1 MITSPLGRGLG
12 SLIPHK
18 TQNVTPQPPQRSDG
32 SMRTLPIAVLAP
44 NPDQPRSFVSEE
56 GLEELAASIREHGIL
71 QPLIVTPQGEFY
83 SIIAGE
89 RRYQAAQRAGLQMVP
104 VIIREA
110 GEQERLELGLVENLQ
125 RQDLNALE
133 EAEAYQRLADEFTMT
148 QERIAQRVG
157 KSRSYVANTM
167 RLRGL
172 PQDAK
177 EAIRKGLI
185 SEGHAK
191 VLLSL
196 ESDAEQLAFLNT
208 VINQKLSVRASEAVA
223 KARGARR
230 RRMDG
235 IADPNLQG
243 HADALQ
249 RRFGT
254 KVFIRSAGDQGKIII
269 EFYSREELVALV
281 GQLTEE

>member
-1 MITSPLGRGLG
+1 MTTPPLGRGLG

-18 TQNVTPQPPQRSDG
+18 IQSVTPQPPQRTDTSVHV
-32 SMRTLPIAVLAP
+32 LPMTVIVP
-44 NPDQPRSFVSEE
+44 NPDQPRSSLSED

-71 QPLIVTPQGEFY
+71 QPLIVTPHGDAFQ
-83 SIIAGE
+83 IIAGE
-89 RRYQAAQRAGLQMVP
+89 RRYQAARRAGLQMVP

-125 RQDLNALE
+125 RLDLNALE
-133 EAEAYQRLADEFTMT
+133 EAEAYQRLADEFNLT

-157 KSRSYVANTM
+157 KSRSYIANTI

-196 ESDAEQLAFLNT
+196 ESDAEQLAFLHT
-208 VINQKLSVRASEAVA
+208 VINQKLSVRASEGVA

-235 IADPNLQG
+235 VADPNLQG

-249 RRFGT
+249 RRLGT
-254 KVFIRSAGDQGKIII
+254 KVFIRSAGNQGRIII

>member
-1 MITSPLGRGLG
+1 MTTSPLGRGLG

-18 TQNVTPQPPQRSDG
+18 TQHVTPQPPPRPAESVQA
-32 SMRTLPIAVLAP
+32 LPIAVLSP
-44 NPDQPRSFVSEE
+44 NPDQPRVAVTEE
-56 GLEELAASIREHGIL
+56 GLEELAASIRTYGIL
-71 QPLIVTPQGEFY
+71 QPLIVTPHGETFQ
-83 SIIAGE
+83 IIAGE
-89 RRYQAAQRAGLQMVP
+89 RRFQAARRAGLQMVP

-125 RQDLNALE
+125 RLNLNALE
-133 EAEAYQRLADEFTMT
+133 EAEAYQRLADEFSLT
-148 QERIAQRVG
+148 QEKIAQRVG

-196 ESDAEQLAFLNT
+196 ESDTEQLAFLTT

-235 IADPNLQG
+235 VADPNLQG

-254 KVFIRSAGDQGKIII
+254 KVFIRSAGNQGKIII
-269 EFYSREELVALV
+269 EFYSREELVSLV

>member
-1 MITSPLGRGLG
+1 MTSPLGRGLG

-18 TQNVTPQPPQRSDG
+18 TQNVTPQPPQRSD
-32 SMRTLPIAVLAP
+32 TPVHVLPIAVLSP
-44 NPDQPRSFVSEE
+44 NPDQPRSFLPDD

-71 QPLIVTPQGEFY
+71 QPLIVTPHGESFQ
-83 SIIAGE
+83 IIAGE
-89 RRYQAAQRAGLQMVP
+89 RRYQAARRAGLQMVP
-104 VIIREA
+104 VIVREA

-133 EAEAYQRLADEFTMT
+133 EAEAYQRLADEFNLT

-157 KSRSYVANTM
+157 KSRSYIANTI

-172 PQDAK
+172 PAEAK

-230 RRMDG
+230 RQMDG
-235 IADPNLQG
+235 VADPNLQG
-243 HADALQ
+243 HAEALQ

-254 KVFIRSAGDQGKIII
+254 KVFIRSAGNQGKIII
-269 EFYSREELVALV
+269 EFYSREELVSLV
-281 GQLTEE
+281 GQLTED